1 MSDGRN
7 PTVVGVNRVG
17 GNALDSSESAR
28 RMVDAAVDK
37 KATDVVLLDIHELS
51 IIADFFVICTGMNP
65 RQISAIAE
73 AIDEKLSEVGVRLV
87 RREGKP
93 ESGWL
98 LLDFGDVICHIFG
111 PVEREFYRLER
122 LWSAAPRLLYVE

>member
-1 MSDGRN
+1 MH
-7 PTVVGVNRVG
+7 VNDSSG
-17 GNALDSSESAR
+17 GSALDSAESAR

-37 KATDVVLLDIHELS
+37 KAQDVVLLDIHDVS
-51 IIADFFVICTGMNP
+51 SIADYFVICTGGNP

-73 AIDEKLSEVGVRLV
+73 AIDEQLGDVGVDLI

-93 ESGWL
+93 DSGWM
-98 LLDFGDVICHIFG
+98 LLDFGDVVCHIFG

-122 LWSAAPRLLYVE
+122 IWSAAPRLLYVE

>member
-1 MSDGRN
+1 
-7 PTVVGVNRVG
+7 
-17 GNALDSSESAR
+17 
-28 RMVDAAVDK
+28 MVDAAVDK